1 LDISEGENVETNTDS
16 QPKRLSSPK
25 KRLNKNDEITSKLI
39 SNDWNPFERCD
50 GRILVALHK
59 RKLQNLEESPL

>member
-25 KRLNKNDEITSKLI
+25 KCLTKNDELMAKLTT
-39 SNDWNPFERCD
+39 NDWNPFERCN